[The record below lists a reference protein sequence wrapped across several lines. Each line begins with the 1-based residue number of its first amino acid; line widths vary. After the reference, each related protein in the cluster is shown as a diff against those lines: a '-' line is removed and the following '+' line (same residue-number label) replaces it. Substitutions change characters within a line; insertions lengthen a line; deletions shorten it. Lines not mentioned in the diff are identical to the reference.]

1 MVQLYTQH
9 TESGLLRKL
18 EALDVYIAR
27 ASSPDSDTYCADGWA
42 KEWGNKNR
50 RILNRELKLLGKG
63 AIHVKQ

>member
-1 MVQLYTQH
+1 MVTPYTQH
-9 TESGLLRKL
+9 IESGLLRML

-27 ASSPDSDTYCADGWA
+27 ASSPDSDTYCVDDWA

-63 AIHVKQ
+63 AVHVKQ